1 MESACVAGAP
11 QSQAADSQVKVILNK
26 LNGEVLELYVDPCMA
41 LLDLKQRVD
50 EQWQVPT
57 ACQLFSCGGNL
68 IADHVV
74 KSEGVQRPTMIGD
87 CLLAGETDV
96 SLTLTL
102 SNEQVYQFLAGS
114 DPELVHAAL
123 QTIGRMSHIDYER
136 SIMAVKDVLDRH
148 SFSRS
153 REVHLA
159 AAETLAKIAKSD
171 DWQAIA
177 TLNSLVH
184 SAVRTDSGNLLLYP
198 CEGWDAD
205 TFLAAIPKPGRS
217 AYLSFMDNDKVKK
230 VFDQRHFMLAAVK
243 KDPLILEHASDAVKA
258 DKELVLRAVQR
269 NWRALQ
275 HASYELQADQDVIA
289 VAYVRCS
296 LLL

>member
-50 EQWQVPT
+50 EQWQVPS
-57 ACQLFSCGGNL
+57 ACQLFLCGGNL
-68 IADHVV
+68 IADHATII
-74 KSEGVQRPTMIGD
+74 SD

-102 SNEQVYQFLAGS
+102 SDEQVYQFLAGS
-114 DPELVHAAL
+114 DPELVHEAL

-171 DWQAIA
+171 DKQAIA
-177 TLNSLVH
+177 TLNSLVR

-217 AYLSFMDNDKVKK
+217 AYLSFMDNDKVKQ

-269 NWRALQ
+269 DWQALQ